1 MRYED
6 FERPDPGELEQ
17 TRPTPPPP
25 GDPRLAEALS
35 RYVERR
41 LRTGEAWP
49 AERLCPDDPGLQVQ
63 LAEAIAEYERVEAL
77 LALPAEPGSAPFAGR
92 REPPPEP
99 SPDSLP
105 EFPGFR
111 TIERLGQ
118 GGGGNVY
125 KLEDRQLGRVVAA
138 KVLRPEGPLGDKVE
152 DFLREAR
159 SLALFDDPRIVR
171 IFEYHREAAP
181 PYLVMEYVDGFP
193 LDQTG
198 LSLDFHHRARIMA
211 EIASAVERAHR
222 LGIQH
227 RDLKPD
233 NILLDGS
240 LRPKILD
247 FGLSRNNPFEGHGR
261 GTLPY
266 MAPEQLDPARPLDDR
281 TDVYALGVILY
292 ELLAGVPPYR
302 GGSCPELVEAIRR
315 GEPELP
321 VEIQP
326 DVPEPLQAIAL
337 KAMEREPRHRY
348 GSARELAQDLHRF
361 LAGEPVL
368 ARPSLYLTAIGRRIS
383 PHLESIREWL
393 RLKLIYPHEAEGLLE
408 AYARLESREDDWI
421 AHSRVLSFSQIAL
434 YLGAFLLVCGSLL
447 FFDAYLSD
455 AVSGIWKPV
464 LILGLPIAGLDA
476 VAVML
481 FRRDRQA
488 VAVAFYLAGAL
499 LLPLF
504 LLIFFREAGL
514 WPAESTHA
522 WEFFGAGSVS
532 NRQIQVACLL
542 GCGWAAWL
550 ALHTR
555 TIALSAVFAC
565 LLGLFHLG
573 VLTDWGLRAWLEQ
586 GAWDRLALH
595 LFPLVVAF
603 AGLGYLNERRARPW
617 LARVLYVS
625 AAGLAVA
632 ALELLALNGKTFHY
646 LGFSLAP
653 FQPATVSDPLLLDTL
668 VAMTL
673 NGLLIY
679 AGGWIFDRWGT
690 PLLAKTAFLL
700 FAISPFTIL
709 EPLCY
714 LVKVGEYSR
723 RFDWLLLVLALAIC
737 LASRFRQ
744 RRSFYYAGMINT
756 GLALYLITDHNQWF
770 DRPAWAM
777 TVVGAGLLVLA
788 AGYRLD
794 TRERSRRPSN

>member
-1 MRYED
+1 MKPED
-6 FERPDPGELEQ
+6 FKPEDSGELAQ
-17 TRPTPPPP
+17 TQPSPPPP
-25 GDPRLAEALS
+25 GDPRLAECLA
-35 RYVERR
+35 RYIERR
-41 LRTGEAWP
+41 LQTGEACP
-49 AERLCPDDPGLQVQ
+49 AAQLCPDDPGLQAA
-63 LAEAIAEYERVEAL
+63 LAENIAEYERLEAL
-77 LALPAEPGSAPFAGR
+77 LAPPPDPAPVPVDGR
-92 REPPPEP
+92 REALPEP
-99 SPDSLP
+99 LP

-118 GGGGNVY
+118 GGGGSVY
-125 KLEDRQLGRVVAA
+125 KLEDRQLGRIVAA
-138 KVLRPEGPLGDKVE
+138 KVLRPDSPLGDKLE

-159 SLALFDDPRIVR
+159 SLALFDDPHIVR
-171 IFEYHREAAP
+171 IFEFHREADP
-181 PYLVMEYVDGFP
+181 PYLIMEYVDGFP
-193 LDQTG
+193 LNQTG
-198 LSLDFHHRARIMA
+198 LSLEFQHRARIMT
-211 EIASAVERAHR
+211 EIAAAVERAHQ

-227 RDLKPD
+227 RDLKPA

-247 FGLSRNNPFEGHGR
+247 FGLSRRGPFEGHGR

-302 GGSCPELVEAIRR
+302 GGSVQEVVEAIRR

-321 VEIQP
+321 VETQP

-337 KAMEREPRHRY
+337 KAMEREPQRRY
-348 GSARELAQDLHRF
+348 GSARELAQDLHRY

-368 ARPSLYLTAIGRRIS
+368 ARPSLYLTALGRRIL

-408 AYARLESREDDWI
+408 AYGRLESREDDWI
-421 AHSRVLSFSQIAL
+421 VHSRVLSLSQIAL

-447 FFDAYLSD
+447 FFEAYLRD
-455 AVSGIWKPV
+455 AVSGIWRPV
-464 LILGLPIAGLDA
+464 LIHGLPIIGMDA
-476 VAVML
+476 VAAML
-481 FRRDRQA
+481 FRRDRQPVA
-488 VAVAFYLAGAL
+488 VAVYLAGAL

-514 WPAESTHA
+514 WPAAADNAREL
-522 WEFFGAGSVS
+522 FGAGSVS
-532 NRQIQVACLL
+532 NRQLQVASLV
-542 GCGWAAWL
+542 GCAWAAWL

-555 TIALSAVFAC
+555 TIALSAVFAG

-573 VLTDWGLRAWLEQ
+573 VLTDWGLRTWLEQ

-595 LFPLVVAF
+595 LFPLAAVF
-603 AGLGYLNERRARPW
+603 LGLGFLNERRARPW
-617 LARVLYVS
+617 LARVLYFGGV
-625 AAGLAVA
+625 GLAV
-632 ALELLALNGKTFHY
+632 LSIELLALNGKTFQY
-646 LGFSLAP
+646 LGISLAP
-653 FQPATVSDPLLLDTL
+653 YQPASVSDPLLLDTL

-679 AGGWIFDRWGT
+679 TGGWGLDRWGT
-690 PLLAKTAFLL
+690 PLLAKAAGLL

-723 RFDWLLLVLALAIC
+723 RFDWLLLFLALAIC

-756 GLALYLITDHNQWF
+756 GLALYLITDHHRWF

-777 TVVGAGLLVLA
+777 TVVGVGLLVLA
-788 AGYRLD
+788 VGYRLD
-794 TRERSRRPSN
+794 SRERSRRTST